1 MREVEGLT
9 FREFMPG
16 RWIAEFQGSAVAR
29 IEDDER
35 FEPHQVIMIQNAPY
49 TQSPEM
55 NNIIKAIWEKA
66 RLLDITK
73 RLMK

>member
-1 MREVEGLT
+1 MKEVEGLT

-35 FEPHQVIMIQNAPY
+35 FESHQVIMIQNAPY
-49 TQSPEM
+49 TKHPELY
-55 NNIIKAIWEKA
+55 NIIKAIWQKA

-73 RLMK
+73 RLLK